1 MMNPSS
7 QSTTSNGTF
16 SKPSPKN
23 GERHS
28 LSPHQ
33 ELRLEVP
40 SHTTV
45 TLTLLSG
52 SAEIFGAEMATL
64 TSDPSKQSY
73 LISGPAKLAVF
84 TWHGC
89 VLDVDVE
96 FGKELEISYT
106 SDETVANVA
115 HVNTHAQLEAM
126 RDEAMMEATGSG
138 SGEKKVS
145 GDAGGS
151 DGPRVLVVG
160 PTDSGKTS
168 LVKVLTSYAVK
179 LGRTPILVDL
189 DTSINMLSV
198 PGTIAASPVTL
209 DSMTPLA
216 NANCSIFPSTIPLVF
231 WNGSLDLSVNID
243 LYKAQLD
250 QLGKCIN
257 ERNDGNESHI
267 LDARSSGI
275 IVNGCGW
282 IDDEGYKLM
291 LHTVK
296 ALKINVV
303 LVMGHDRLYS
313 MLNSHYN
320 KLRDAEDADMEA
332 SSMNETIIPKVIKLP
347 RSGGIVSRDGSFRR
361 LARSLCIRK
370 YFYGEYI
377 RNPVSTSME
386 EMICP
391 PFSSLIHQFTP
402 TRLEIPF
409 ADLTL
414 YKLSSVSLSAS
425 MLPVS
430 AKQATDPVQLAPV
443 DISPS
448 LHHGILAVCHPNA
461 AEAFRNSGEARDLY
475 LSGISGVVAVEKVNM
490 DREMIS
496 LLSPGGSLPSNI
508 LLVGDV
514 TWME

>member
-1 MMNPSS
+1 
-7 QSTTSNGTF
+7 
-16 SKPSPKN
+16 
-23 GERHS
+23 
-28 LSPHQ
+28 
-33 ELRLEVP
+33 
-40 SHTTV
+40 
-45 TLTLLSG
+45 
-52 SAEIFGAEMATL
+52 MATL
-64 TSDPSKQSY
+64 TSSSDALKQSY
-73 LISGPAKLAVF
+73 LISGHAKLAVF

-89 VLDVDVE
+89 ILDVDVE

-115 HVNTHAQLEAM
+115 YVNTHAQLEAL
-126 RDEAMMEATGSG
+126 RDEAMMMGGGSG
-138 SGEKKVS
+138 VGVGEKEEDKV
-145 GDAGGS
+145 

-160 PTDSGKTS
+160 PADSGKTS
-168 LVKVLTSYAVK
+168 LVKVLTAYAVK
-179 LGRTPILVDL
+179 LGRSPILVDL

-198 PGTIAASPVTL
+198 PGTIAASPMTPETI
-209 DSMTPLA
+209 TPLA
-216 NANCSIFPSTIPLVF
+216 NASCSIFPSTTPLVF
-231 WNGSLDLSVNID
+231 WNGCLDLSVNID

-250 QLGKCIN
+250 EMGKCID
-257 ERNDGNESHI
+257 ERNDGNESHVV
-267 LDARSSGI
+267 DARASGI
-275 IVNGCGW
+275 IVNGFGW

-296 ALKINVV
+296 ALRINVV

-320 KLRDAEDADMEA
+320 KLRESEDVDMEA
-332 SSMNETIIPKVIKLP
+332 SSMEMIIPKVIKLP
-347 RSGGIVSRDGSFRR
+347 RSGGIVSRDGAFRR
-361 LARSLCIRK
+361 LARLLCIKK
-370 YFYGEYI
+370 YFYGESI
-377 RNPVSTSME
+377 RNPAAAASGGGGPAAMAE
-386 EMICP
+386 EMVCP
-391 PFSSLIHQFTP
+391 PCSSLIHQYTP

-430 AKQATDPVQLAPV
+430 AKQATDPVQLTPV

-461 AEAFRNSGEARDLY
+461 AEKFKSSGEARDLY
-475 LSGISGVVAVEKVNM
+475 LSGILGVVAVEKVDM

-496 LLSPGGSLPSNI
+496 LLSPGGSLPSTI